1 MEQELS
7 DNDQVVEWARGVADL
22 LDDEAEEEL
31 MLEEAFAES
40 SRPKKRRKSSGTSS
54 TKQRAPQK
62 MFYQEQVEH
71 GPLTTNIARQVE
83 MLDPREANMLDC
95 IPLKV
100 FKSCSDAARETGINR
115 TKLSRTC
122 RQGGGVIDQHYYRYK
137 GTPASISCVP
147 LKSHITSSAVAS
159 AASALDE
166 SSGCSTPCQ
175 GTPSSTI
182 MHRPT
187 AVTPARTFI
196 YVLPRPANPM
206 VSPYLN
212 YTESPGAPL

>member
-1 MEQELS
+1 MT
-7 DNDQVVEWARGVADL
+7 V
-22 LDDEAEEEL
+22 
-31 MLEEAFAES
+31 
-40 SRPKKRRKSSGTSS
+40 SRL
-54 TKQRAPQK
+54 A
-62 MFYQEQVEH
+62 
-71 GPLTTNIARQVE
+71 
-83 MLDPREANMLDC
+83 
-95 IPLKV
+95 
-100 FKSCSDAARETGINR
+100 
-115 TKLSRTC
+115 C

-147 LKSHITSSAVAS
+147 LKSHTTSSAVAS

-187 AVTPARTFI
+187 AVTPARPFI
-196 YVLPRPANPM
+196 YVLPRPRPANPM

-212 YTESPGAPL
+212 YTESPGAPPFDYSISPRAESGISPRNSPNRY

>member
-1 MEQELS
+1 MSLSVPKFPRDKKGGRCVVKYHIWQWRMEQELS

-115 TKLSRTC
+115 TKLSRSKFEILTKLKN
-122 RQGGGVIDQHYYRYK
+122 YMLF
-137 GTPASISCVP
+137 P
-147 LKSHITSSAVAS
+147 L
-159 AASALDE
+159 
-166 SSGCSTPCQ
+166 
-175 GTPSSTI
+175 TI
-182 MHRPT
+182 C
-187 AVTPARTFI
+187 F
-196 YVLPRPANPM
+196 YFFD
-206 VSPYLN
+206 S
-212 YTESPGAPL
+212 